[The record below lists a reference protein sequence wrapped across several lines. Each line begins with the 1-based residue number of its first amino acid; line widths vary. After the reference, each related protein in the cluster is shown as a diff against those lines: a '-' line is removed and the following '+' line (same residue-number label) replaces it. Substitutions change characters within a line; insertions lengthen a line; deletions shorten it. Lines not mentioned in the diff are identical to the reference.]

1 MLLEA
6 DASPPSPDQPPAA
19 PRTIARLVPHDPFF
33 WVRMAAMAV
42 YAVLY
47 VIRFRT
53 SGLIVDRISVAI
65 SVGIFLLCAFAGK
78 PWRRWTILGVDAV
91 LYASMWFCYE
101 MTRGAADR
109 IGFPLQLEAFRNT
122 DRALFAGYDPNVW
135 LQRHL
140 YHADDVRWYDNV
152 ASVVY
157 YTHFVFP
164 AMALAIVWAISRV
177 QWVRF
182 MRRFA
187 SLLAVS
193 CVMFVLIPTVPPWM
207 ASERYHRLA
216 PIAPRSSAMTSRGFS
231 DLGFH
236 HFVKGWQK
244 ALDWGNAVAAMPSL
258 HAAFALFVPA
268 FFLPLIKPKWLKALV
283 LVFPVMMLTSLV
295 YLGEHWVIDGLVG
308 WALVGASFWFWDWFE
323 TRQRRIRATRARQAL
338 GTAA

>member
-6 DASPPSPDQPPAA
+6 DASPPSPRQPAE
-19 PRTIARLVPHDPFF
+19 RTISRLVPHDPFF
-33 WVRMAAMAV
+33 WVRMAAMGV
-42 YAVLY
+42 YAVVY
-47 VIRFRT
+47 VIRIRT
-53 SGLIVDRISVAI
+53 NGLIVERIPVAI

-78 PWRRWTILGVDAV
+78 PWRRWTILLLDAF
-91 LYASMWFCYE
+91 LYAAMWFSYE
-101 MTRGAADR
+101 MTRGAADHL
-109 IGFPLQLEAFRNT
+109 GFPLQLESVRNI

-135 LQRHL
+135 VQRKL
-140 YHADDVRWYDNV
+140 YHADDIRWYDNV

-157 YTHFVFP
+157 YTHFIFP
-164 AMALAIVWAISRV
+164 VIALAVVWAISRV

-193 CVMFVLIPTVPPWM
+193 CLMFVLMPTVPPWM
-207 ASERYHRLA
+207 ASEKYHKLA
-216 PIAPRSSAMTSRGFS
+216 PLATRNSAITSRGFS

-236 HFVKGWQK
+236 HFVTGWQR

-268 FFLPLIKPKWLKALV
+268 FFLPLIKPVWLKALV

-308 WALVGASFWFWDWFE
+308 WALVWATFRFWAWFE
-323 TRQRRIRATRARQAL
+323 ARQRHMRAARARHAL
-338 GTAA
+338 GSNA